1 MHGWSGRAGLKALE
15 ALQAWSQ
22 SVDPPSELN
31 GSVKRYQLTS
41 GRIIYVRKDGE
52 QIFMRSSKR
61 NISVEPQEIMKEKSA
76 QNKTGILFNNFDI
89 TILQ

>member
-22 SVDPPSELN
+22 SVDPPGELK
-31 GSVKRYQLTS
+31 GSVRRYQLTW
-41 GRIIYVRKDGE
+41 GRIINVRKDGE
-52 QIFMRSSKR
+52 QISMRSSKR

-76 QNKTGILFNNFDI
+76 QNKTGILFNNLDI
-89 TILQ
+89 KILQ